1 MKKWETVDTEHVRR
15 LYNANGRGVSIMV
28 NDMKIL
34 DWFYQTQPRDEWQF
48 FSYAQTVTMTTR
60 VYTMFL
66 LRYGEV

>member
-1 MKKWETVDTEHVRR
+1 MKKWEHVDTERVRQ

-34 DWFYQTQPRDEWQF
+34 DWFYETQPHDEWQF
-48 FSYAQTVTMTTR
+48 FSYAQTVAMTTR

-66 LRYGEV
+66 LRYGY